1 MAAGCSAH
9 AALAEVLVG
18 QPYRRTWHRA
28 QSITGPDDMPAA
40 RAGGFALISSGRHPR
55 PSTRCSSSSTRPVR
69 PTISGKRF
77 SGVLFLA
84 EAAVRA
90 SRDDARA
97 VIAGIERVAE
107 SRLPLRLAQAAF
119 DLIGARS
126 WAEQARADLRASGE
140 RTAAPAPG
148 AAARVLSAQERQ
160 IARLAAGGLPIAE
173 RLYLSPRTVGSHLYR
188 IFLELDITSRA
199 QLAGRLDSV

>member
-1 MAAGCSAH
+1 MTCLQ
-9 AALAEVLVG
+9 LA
-18 QPYRRTWHRA
+18 R
-28 QSITGPDDMPAA
+28 
-40 RAGGFALISSGRHPR
+40 GGFALISSGRHPR

-77 SGVLFLA
+77 SGVLFLT

-90 SRDDARA
+90 SRRDDARA

-148 AAARVLSAQERQ
+148 AAARVLSAQELQ
-160 IARLAAGGLPIAE
+160 IARLAAGGLSNRAIAE
-173 RLYLSPRTVGSHLYR
+173 RLYPSPRTVGSHLYR

-199 QLAGRLDSV
+199 QLAGRLDSA